1 MARLNAGRVISPDA
15 ALKKVLPVAKV
26 DMLKVSDFLTELPCV
41 AADIFQAVHP
51 YNIIHHSSESI
62 NCLSISSSACN
73 SASV

>member
-1 MARLNAGRVISPDA
+1 MTARGKLARLNAGRVISPDA

-51 YNIIHHSSESI
+51 
-62 NCLSISSSACN
+62 
-73 SASV
+73 

>member
-51 YNIIHHSSESI
+51 
-62 NCLSISSSACN
+62 
-73 SASV
+73 